1 MVDDEKNFVTCSWSD
16 SAADGWLPRPGA
28 FGRGC
33 GLGFDVHFGLDTL
46 TLLRT
51 LVLLSRSR
59 WLVIRVVYLLLHLV
73 LMVSY

>member
-51 LVLLSRSR
+51 LVLLSLLQGRGLRSR
-59 WLVIRVVYLLLHLV
+59 CRRV
-73 LMVSY
+73 